1 MLSDKLVKQDNDL
14 PCYGDIYQIGK
25 IIKQRLIDN
34 DRNKVA
40 CVNGDKYWCETNN
53 DITLVTGI
61 TRHCMFF
68 LKDRDLLEQG
78 QLVFDIFVNQEY
90 KRTFIND
97 IQINEFCKR
106 IWEKDILAIVEI
118 VPVYREYVE
127 VE

>member
-1 MLSDKLVKQDNDL
+1 MAS
-14 PCYGDIYQIGK
+14 
-25 IIKQRLIDN
+25 
-34 DRNKVA
+34 
-40 CVNGDKYWCETNN
+40 VNELG
-53 DITLVTGI
+53 
-61 TRHCMFF
+61 R
-68 LKDRDLLEQG
+68 

-90 KRTFIND
+90 KRTFVND

>member
-1 MLSDKLVKQDNDL
+1 MKQL
-14 PCYGDIYQIGK
+14 GK
-25 IIKQRLIDN
+25 
-34 DRNKVA
+34 
-40 CVNGDKYWCETNN
+40 
-53 DITLVTGI
+53 
-61 TRHCMFF
+61 
-68 LKDRDLLEQG
+68 

>member
-1 MLSDKLVKQDNDL
+1 MNEL
-14 PCYGDIYQIGK
+14 G
-25 IIKQRLIDN
+25 R
-34 DRNKVA
+34 
-40 CVNGDKYWCETNN
+40 
-53 DITLVTGI
+53 
-61 TRHCMFF
+61 
-68 LKDRDLLEQG
+68 

-90 KRTFIND
+90 KRTFVND